1 MEKSIK
7 RAPFT
12 LMDDPHYYPFCK
24 FPEKYYWKMSLWKDR
39 DKVKSRTFLGWCM
52 RVIEK
57 VYLAMQTE
65 PTILQ
70 TPPSLIN
77 RYVPPTPEHLYSMQ
91 IIIPSRPLAYD
102 VQEELRSCIE
112 LRQLYSHQWSTRLS
126 DKEIPRGY
134 IAVLENYHGGK
145 LISRIGLKT
154 QWLCHARIQIVS
166 ERIG

>member
-1 MEKSIK
+1 
-7 RAPFT
+7 
-12 LMDDPHYYPFCK
+12 MDDPCYHPFCK
-24 FPEKYYWKMSLWKDR
+24 FPEEYYWRMPLWKDR
-39 DKVKSRTFLGWCM
+39 DKVNSRTFLGWCM

-102 VQEELRSCIE
+102 VQEELR
-112 LRQLYSHQWSTRLS
+112 RLTTPPLLTPS
-126 DKEIPRGY
+126 ASSLP
-134 IAVLENYHGGK
+134 
-145 LISRIGLKT
+145 S
-154 QWLCHARIQIVS
+154 QCWLCSSMLPRRALLPRHKELTAPYFRK
-166 ERIG
+166 

>member
-1 MEKSIK
+1 
-7 RAPFT
+7 
-12 LMDDPHYYPFCK
+12 
-24 FPEKYYWKMSLWKDR
+24 
-39 DKVKSRTFLGWCM
+39 M

-65 PTILQ
+65 PTILR

-102 VQEELRSCIE
+102 VQEELRSCIK

-145 LISRIGLKT
+145 LISRIGLR
-154 QWLCHARIQIVS
+154 WLRVHPAKILIFS
-166 ERIG
+166 EKL

>member
-1 MEKSIK
+1 M
-7 RAPFT
+7 RRMPFT
-12 LMDDPHYYPFCK
+12 LMDDPCYHPFCK
-24 FPEKYYWKMSLWKDR
+24 FPEEYYWRMPLWKDR
-39 DKVKSRTFLGWCM
+39 DKVNSRTFLGWCM

-145 LISRIGLKT
+145 LISRIGLRWLRVHPAKT
-154 QWLCHARIQIVS
+154 LIFS
-166 ERIG
+166 EKL

>member
-1 MEKSIK
+1 M
-7 RAPFT
+7 RRMPFT
-12 LMDDPHYYPFCK
+12 LMDDPCYRPFCK
-24 FPEKYYWKMSLWKDR
+24 FPEEYYWRMPLWKDR
-39 DKVKSRTFLGWCM
+39 DKVNSRTFLGWCM

-57 VYLAMQTE
+57 VYLVMQTE
-65 PTILQ
+65 PTILR
-70 TPPSLIN
+70 TPPSLID

-134 IAVLENYHGGK
+134 IAVLENGGK
-145 LISRIGLKT
+145 LISRIGLR
-154 QWLCHARIQIVS
+154 WLRVHPAKILIFS
-166 ERIG
+166 EKL